1 MPKILLA
8 GHDVRLLE
16 TGAAVLKKTGA
27 EVLYCTGSYVL
38 DVLVS
43 EKPDLV
49 VLCHSLG
56 RGEAEALADKIRGC
70 CPKTRVLMVVSQGSE
85 EKQYQDAKFDAMILP
100 EPVRLIKRATELSR
114 DLLTTMRERMDATGG
129 CLWHISCPKLQT
141 RPYGLR
147 WVGAS

>member
-8 GHDVRLLE
+8 GQDVRLLE
-16 TGAAVLKKTGA
+16 TRAAVLKKTGA
-27 EVLYCTGSYVL
+27 EVLYCTQSYVL

-56 RGEAEALADKIRGC
+56 RGDAEALADKIRVC
-70 CPKTRVLMVVSQGSE
+70 SPKTRVLMVVSQGSE

-100 EPVRLIKRATELSR
+100 EPVRLIKRATEL
-114 DLLTTMRERMDATGG
+114 LER
-129 CLWHISCPKLQT
+129 P
-141 RPYGLR
+141 PYGYAR
-147 WVGAS
+147 ENGRDRRVPVSH